1 MISMDLS
8 DLDGF
13 EKFNDLDEIKSKL
26 EEAQKDDGYDKITI
40 EERKNSYNGDD
51 VLTLK
56 SLGPY
61 AYSINYLGEIK
72 FDESNMEDIELYVYL
87 PDGFDSDRDRL
98 AVDYRMIDNLFEEG
112 KDSFKDQAWKYF
124 YSLYFTP
131 SRRSSYHKITTDYD
145 PIDYYKMKTDAYYNH
160 YDGIVNIMR
169 TPRYAYCDDPTNKK
183 KFLRQVMRTD
193 LNDSFI
199 DDIIDDKYY
208 RTIGSYE
215 DLMENDINVPRLG

>member
-8 DLDGF
+8 DLNGF

-98 AVDYRMIDNLFEEG
+98 AVDYRMIDNLFE
-112 KDSFKDQAWKYF
+112 
-124 YSLYFTP
+124 
-131 SRRSSYHKITTDYD
+131 
-145 PIDYYKMKTDAYYNH
+145 
-160 YDGIVNIMR
+160 
-169 TPRYAYCDDPTNKK
+169 
-183 KFLRQVMRTD
+183 
-193 LNDSFI
+193 
-199 DDIIDDKYY
+199 
-208 RTIGSYE
+208 
-215 DLMENDINVPRLG
+215 